1 MKNYKQIFIW
11 ENSKRIN
18 FFTKFRNLV
27 VDYFN
32 NVQTSTAGG
41 LDIHFFAEPIE
52 NSNAQRKRSE
62 INQNIN
68 KAHSIILAAGVPT
81 SIIRYPP
88 PAVGGHVLDVNVLA
102 SIYDSHNLDLDPKF
116 IVDII
121 ERAIGVYKNDRIN
134 SFIRTINP
142 FFWIFLI
149 IDYITSLPFVI
160 LGQIGFNRGKI
171 EGSFI
176 GKISKAI
183 FNLIIVFAAFLTIL
197 EKLGYLDYLKNL
209 ILKRK

>member
-1 MKNYKQIFIW
+1 MRKYNEIPIW
-11 ENSKRIN
+11 ENSKRID
-18 FFTKFRNLV
+18 FLIKFRNLV
-27 VDYFN
+27 VEYFR
-32 NVQTSTAGG
+32 NVETFSSSG

-52 NSNAQRKRSE
+52 NDIARQKRSE
-62 INQNIN
+62 INENID
-68 KAHSIILAAGVPT
+68 KAYAIILAACMQT
-81 SIIRYPP
+81 SITRYPP
-88 PAVGGHVLDVNVLA
+88 SAVGGHVIDIDIIA
-102 SIYDSHNLDLDPKF
+102 SIFDFHNLNLNSDNV
-116 IVDII
+116 VDII
-121 ERAIGVYKNDRIN
+121 ERALGVYKNDRIN
-134 SFIRTINP
+134 SFLRTIYP
-142 FFWIFLI
+142 FYWIFLI
-149 IDYITSLPFVI
+149 INYITSLPFVI